1 MYLIELMAQKKMYD
15 QKIREV
21 RKLLEVRPSEDL
33 AYELLDLLE
42 IRQGKLISINR
53 ANEQSTLNLG
63 GTDIT
68 ITLAVMIRDTIKAKM
83 DVLTSLINNPDNGL
97 DKIKLLEQR
106 DKHFNEYTLI
116 SMGVTKNDLNVKV
129 G

>member
-1 MYLIELMAQKKMYD
+1 MYLIELIAQKKMYD

-21 RKLLEVRPSEDL
+21 RKLLEVRPSEEL

-83 DVLTSLINNPDNGL
+83 DVLTKLINNPENGL

-116 SMGVTKNDLNVKV
+116 SMGITKNDLNVKV